1 MKRQLKFRAFFKD
14 DMHYNHSVSL
24 SLNGIVHYLDTDGEW
39 KCDIEGNGE
48 DIGVIVMQYTG
59 LNDRHGTEIYEGD
72 IVRILYSDWASKSDK
87 DSRTLEQ
94 YLTDIAEVK
103 VVIWEFNGFYV
114 SNEVDGYAESM
125 SYGKHGYIEVIG
137 NIYQNAELLKEA
149 VK

>member
-72 IVRILYSDWASKSDK
+72 IVK
-87 DSRTLEQ
+87 RTTFNYDYDDVDNPTAKKYVEQ
-94 YLTDIAEVK
+94 VSFIEYRN
-103 VVIWEFNGFYV
+103 NGFWV
-114 SNEVDGYAESM
+114 NMENFGWEGENLWNWDLM
-125 SYGKHGYIEVIG
+125 EVIG

>member
-72 IVRILYSDWASKSDK
+72 IIKRNSNLLRNSPVVFVSGSFIVKEGEDENGIFGIRI
-87 DSRTLEQ
+87 RT
-94 YLTDIAEVK
+94 D
-103 VVIWEFNGFYV
+103 F
-114 SNEVDGYAESM
+114 
-125 SYGKHGYIEVIG
+125 EVIG
-137 NIYQNAELLKEA
+137 NIYQHPELLKEV